1 MGVGAEGAADVAVGP
16 ARELAT
22 HFASRGVVA
31 DRVPIAPASASS
43 PSAKMA
49 YLIGMQTYYRN
60 PTSLK
65 SVMSRFQRAISED
78 SSYAPAWAGLGF
90 SYMWAVDYG
99 DLTANDACAKARP
112 AIQRAVSLDSGPSLA
127 HLARARMLQDCDW
140 NWKEAEAEYRT
151 AIALELSAANYRTYQ
166 PYWDPRWACDPTGD
180 RCHRDRR

>member
-1 MGVGAEGAADVAVGP
+1 
-16 ARELAT
+16 
-22 HFASRGVVA
+22 
-31 DRVPIAPASASS
+31 
-43 PSAKMA
+43 
-49 YLIGMQTYYRN
+49 
-60 PTSLK
+60 
-65 SVMSRFQRAISED
+65 
-78 SSYAPAWAGLGF
+78 
-90 SYMWAVDYG
+90 MWAVDYG